1 MKLLR
6 SFPPLQARKII
17 GITVTLV
24 RDLPDALYQELVLH
38 VGAHCAPTFELELT
52 QESSLRPLDWRARLT
67 TRKRAGT

>member
-6 SFPPLQARKII
+6 SFPPLHAQKII

-38 VGAHCAPTFELELT
+38 VGALGAPT
-52 QESSLRPLDWRARLT
+52 SRRC
-67 TRKRAGT
+67 